1 MLAPIRRQP
10 NQPIPSR
17 STARLRLIRATA
29 FLHLILGVGT
39 GGYYFLGEGEWSL
52 IDCLYMTVITM
63 TTVGYAEVLPIGAVY
78 GARLF
83 TLVLIII
90 GMGFVLYFVSTLTAF
105 FIDGS
110 LGSLFLRRKMQKKLA
125 LMEGHYIVCGVGKTG
140 IHVLEELVATGKEVV
155 ALDHSEDRIE
165 LLAQRYGETVPAV
178 AGDATHDE
186 DLVAVG
192 IERAAGLVS
201 CLGVEVRNL
210 YCTLSARQLNSDM
223 RIIVTSDNLKAEQK
237 FIHAGA
243 DSVVYTSII
252 SGRRIASEM
261 IRPQVVTFLDLI
273 LRDKERAMRIE
284 EVVIPDYS
292 QVANKTLTQANVRRF
307 GDVLVIA
314 VRDVDNEH
322 YSYNPGPNTVLHSGQ
337 VLIIL
342 GEVNCID
349 ELRRFVSAP

>member
-1 MLAPIRRQP
+1 
-10 NQPIPSR
+10 
-17 STARLRLIRATA
+17 
-29 FLHLILGVGT
+29 LHLILAMGT
-39 GGYYFLGEGEWSL
+39 GGYYFLGAGEWSL
-52 IDCLYMTVITM
+52 LNCLYMTVITM
-63 TTVGYAEVLPIGAVY
+63 TTVGYAEVLPIESVY
-78 GARLF
+78 GARVF
-83 TLVLIII
+83 TLLLIVV

-110 LGSLFLRRKMQKKLA
+110 LASIFQRRKMQKKLA
-125 LMEGHYIVCGVGKTG
+125 LMEGHFIVCGVGKTG
-140 IHVLEELVATGKEVV
+140 IHVLEELVATGKECV
-155 ALDHSEDRIE
+155 ALDQSEDRID

-178 AGDATHDE
+178 VGDATHDD
-186 DLVAVG
+186 DLTAVG

-201 CLGVEVRNL
+201 CLGIEVQNL

-261 IRPQVVTFLDLI
+261 VRPQVVTFLDLI
-273 LRDKERAMRIE
+273 MRDKERAMRIE
-284 EVVIPDYS
+284 EVAIPEGS
-292 QVANKTLTQANVRRF
+292 KLANKTLTQADLRRF

-314 VRDVDNEH
+314 LRDADQEH
-322 YSYNPGPNTVLHSGQ
+322 YSYNPGPNTVLRGGQ

-342 GEVNCID
+342 GEINCIK
-349 ELRRFVSAP
+349 ELSRFISSY